1 MGHYYNHHLI
11 LVIFALVSR
20 SALGQPL
27 NSDGLA
33 QQQQQQKQHDSKVGS
48 SAVSKKDPR

>member
-27 NSDGLA
+27 NNDGLT
-33 QQQQQQKQHDSKVGS
+33 QQQQQQQHDSKVGS
-48 SAVSKKDPR
+48 SAVSEKDPR

>member
-20 SALGQPL
+20 GALGQPL
-27 NSDGLA
+27 NSDGMA
-33 QQQQQQKQHDSKVGS
+33 QQQEQQRHDSKVGS
-48 SAVSKKDPR
+48 SAVSEKDPR